1 MYSLNK
7 TVMIIL
13 VEAFALNN
21 EKYKSE
27 FIPEF
32 KKNYLSPVY
41 WSTWFLLGMIAGI
54 SMFPFIQRS
63 CLGKNRALGGQIE
76 QKSSSQ
82 GDD

>member
-32 KKNYLSPVY
+32 KKI
-41 WSTWFLLGMIAGI
+41 T
-54 SMFPFIQRS
+54 FPLFTGLHGS
-63 CLGKNRALGGQIE
+63 FWE
-76 QKSSSQ
+76 
-82 GDD
+82 